1 MALRVR
7 DVVAL
12 PDLGLL
18 RLTGAAGWDAAVR
31 WVAVSELVDPTPFLE
46 GGEIVLTT
54 GIPLRED
61 ADAAADYVGRLVSAG
76 VAGLGVGLGLTW
88 DAVPAAVVAAAD
100 AAGLPVF
107 SVPEGTAFIAV
118 TKAVSGALAAE
129 EYEDAARGF
138 AAQRDLIRAALAAD
152 DDGAGAVVT
161 RVARAV
167 GGFALHLDADGT
179 VRHAAP
185 AAAAARAAALAPEV
199 ARLRPRGLLAAAV
212 VSEHGSHV
220 VLQPLGLRGRA
231 RGFLAVG
238 SSAPL
243 TPTDQAVVNL
253 AVSLLSLSLARAEGR
268 SAAERAVRAVALR
281 QLLDGQGS
289 RVPVE
294 GLGWTALGRGGV
306 RVVLVAPVGDAGAA
320 AEEWLAEH
328 TPGAAV
334 ARGVLDDEPD
344 LVVGVVAME
353 ADLPDPEPGGP
364 VVRAGVGEPGDARD
378 ADSLARSLLAAR
390 RALAAAPAGRT
401 VRQDDLGA
409 AGLEALLDPAAAD
422 AWAASLLR
430 PLDDPGDK
438 SDLAG
443 TLAAW
448 LAHHGQV
455 DAAATELGVH
465 RHTVRHRLR
474 RAETLLGRPLD
485 DAGVRAELWLALRR
499 RR

>member
-1 MALRVR
+1 
-7 DVVAL
+7 
-12 PDLGLL
+12 
-18 RLTGAAGWDAAVR
+18 
-31 WVAVSELVDPTPFLE
+31 
-46 GGEIVLTT
+46 
-54 GIPLRED
+54 
-61 ADAAADYVGRLVSAG
+61 
-76 VAGLGVGLGLTW
+76 
-88 DAVPAAVVAAAD
+88 
-100 AAGLPVF
+100 
-107 SVPEGTAFIAV
+107 
-118 TKAVSGALAAE
+118 
-129 EYEDAARGF
+129 
-138 AAQRDLIRAALAAD
+138 
-152 DDGAGAVVT
+152 VT
-161 RVARAV
+161 RVA
-167 GGFALHLDADGT
+167 GLS
-179 VRHAAP
+179 AASRCTSTPTASVWHGP
-185 AAAAARAAALAPEV
+185 AALRPAALWLPEV
-199 ARLRPRGLLAAAV
+199 ARLRLRGLLAAAV

-328 TPGAAV
+328 TRAAV